1 ARLAGENLEVRRAA
15 TARAALDALAAE
27 RFGSMILDLSLP
39 DMDGLELL
47 ESLEARYGDAMPSV
61 IVYTDRALSK
71 AEARRL
77 EAHTEAIVLK
87 EGPSAERV
95 LDEIRLFA
103 QRLREGVGARRLATT
118 QVPLA
123 PMRLGGRRVLV
134 VDDDMRTIYAV
145 SATLRAKGVEVL
157 VADTGKEALAVL
169 EQHPDVDAVLMDIM
183 MPEMDGYEAM
193 RRIRE

>member
-1 ARLAGENLEVRRAA
+1 
-15 TARAALDALAAE
+15 
-27 RFGSMILDLSLP
+27 
-39 DMDGLELL
+39 
-47 ESLEARYGDAMPSV
+47 V
-61 IVYTDRALSK
+61 IIYTDRALSK
-71 AEARRL
+71 AEAKRL

-103 QRLREGVGARRLATT
+103 QRLRERVGPRRLTT
-118 QVPLA
+118 THVPLA
-123 PMRLGGRRVLV
+123 PLRLGGKRVLV

-169 EQHPDVDAVLMDIM
+169 EQRPEVDAVLMDIM
-183 MPEMDGYEAM
+183 MPEMDGYEAI
-193 RRIRE
+193 RRIRKIPRFAALPIIALTAKAMKGDREKCLEVGANDYLTKPIDGDRLLAMLHERVAGNARHGG